1 MNGFALGGGLELAM
15 ACTVRFA
22 SENARLGQ
30 PEVKLGIIPGYG
42 GTQRLPRLVGR
53 GRALELLLSGDPI
66 PAAEAYR
73 IGLVNAVV
81 PQAELLDYCRAWLGK
96 VLANGPLALGLVME
110 AVDAGLNGGID
121 EGLRFEAAAFGVSA
135 ATEDRGK
142 VRARFWRSGARR
154 LQESEHMAKV
164 FEGQLS
170 AAGLRFA
177 IIVSR
182 FNSFITERLLG
193 GAMDAL
199 TRAGANADLI
209 DVIKVPGS
217 WEVPMIAGEVARQH
231 RYDALICLSAVIRGE
246 TPHFDYV
253 AGEAAKGIA
262 HVASETGVPVAF
274 GVLTTNTL
282 EQAIDRAGAKGGN
295 KGFDAAMTAIEMAN
309 LLRTLRQAT

>member
-1 MNGFALGGGLELAM
+1 M
-15 ACTVRFA
+15 
-22 SENARLGQ
+22 S
-30 PEVKLGIIPGYG
+30 
-42 GTQRLPRLVGR
+42 
-53 GRALELLLSGDPI
+53 
-66 PAAEAYR
+66 
-73 IGLVNAVV
+73 
-81 PQAELLDYCRAWLGK
+81 
-96 VLANGPLALGLVME
+96 
-110 AVDAGLNGGID
+110 
-121 EGLRFEAAAFGVSA
+121 
-135 ATEDRGK
+135 
-142 VRARFWRSGARR
+142 
-154 LQESEHMAKV
+154 KV

-177 IIVSR
+177 IVVSR

-199 TRAGANADLI
+199 NRAGGSADLI

-217 WEVPMIAGEVARQH
+217 WEVPMIAGEVARQK
-231 RYDALICLSAVIRGE
+231 RYDAVICLSAVIRGD

-253 AGEAAKGIA
+253 AAEAAKGIA
-262 HVASETGVPVAF
+262 QVASETGVPVAF